1 VKLFGTDH
9 AVLER
14 TAHAANAAISATP
27 GIVDTFDGITE
38 VGPTYRV
45 EVDEQRAKLIGL
57 DAATVQQ
64 WLDTAITGTIVGQVL
79 EGDRAIPLR
88 LRYPEQFRTALASM
102 DGLTLVTQGRLAPL
116 ESLARLRAGPV
127 AVQRSRENLR
137 QVVRVT
143 GRLEERDLG
152 SAVRDAQALLS
163 ELELPAGVSLE

>member
-14 TAHAANAAISATP
+14 TAHAADAAISTTP

-45 EVDEQRAKLIGL
+45 EVDERQAKLIGL

-64 WLDTAITGTIVGQVL
+64 WLDTAITGTVVGQVL

-88 LRYPEQFRTALASM
+88 LRYPERFRTALASM
-102 DGLTLVTQGRLAPL
+102 DGLTLVAQGRLAPRAF
-116 ESLARLRAGPV
+116 LAPLRAGPV
-127 AVQRSRENLR
+127 AAPPSRQDLR

-152 SAVRDAQALLS
+152 SAVRDVQAL
-163 ELELPAGVSLE
+163 